1 MSLRFSGGQVL
12 QKGRGIGGLL
22 RLMKSVFAPV
32 VKSVSRGVV
41 SAAKSEGGK
50 KLLNVLKEQAVNASM
65 NIAADT
71 LRGADLKDSFKKEA
85 KSLKRNVATT
95 IDDIQNSRKRAY
107 LSQSGKGVGKVVKKQ
122 PLKKPRLAYPKTK
135 RDFFD

>member
-12 QKGRGIGGLL
+12 QRGRGIGGLL

-50 KLLNVLKEQAVNASM
+50 KLLNVLKEQAVNSSM

-71 LRGADLKDSFKKEA
+71 LRGVDLKDSFKKEA
-85 KSLKRNVATT
+85 KSLKKNVATT
-95 IDDIQNSRKRAY
+95 IDDFQNSRKRAY

-122 PLKKPRLAYPKTK
+122 SLKKPRLAYSK

>member
-12 QKGRGIGGLL
+12 QRGRGIGGLL

-50 KLLNVLKEQAVNASM
+50 KLLNVLKEQAVNSSM

-71 LRGADLKDSFKKEA
+71 LRGVDLKDSFKKEA
-85 KSLKRNVATT
+85 RSLKKNVATT
-95 IDDIQNSRKRAY
+95 IDDIQNSRKRPN
-107 LSQSGKGVGKVVKKQ
+107 LSQSGKGVGKVVKRQ
-122 PLKKPRLAYPKTK
+122 PLKKPRLSNQK

>member
-12 QKGRGIGGLL
+12 QRGRGIGGLL

-41 SAAKSEGGK
+41 SAARSEGGK
-50 KLLNVLKEQAVNASM
+50 KLLNVLKEQAVNSSM

-71 LRGADLKDSFKKEA
+71 LRGVDLKDSFKKEA
-85 KSLKRNVATT
+85 KSLRKNVATT
-95 IDDIQNSRKRAY
+95 IDDIQNSRKRPH
-107 LSQSGKGVGKVVKKQ
+107 LSQSGKGAGKVVKRQ
-122 PLKKPRLAYPKTK
+122 PLKKARLSNQK

>member
-50 KLLNVLKEQAVNASM
+50 KLLNVLKEQAINSSM

-71 LRGADLKDSFKKEA
+71 LQGADLKDSFQKEA
-85 KSLKRNVATT
+85 KNLKKNVGAT
-95 IDDIQNSRKRAY
+95 IEDINNSRKRAN

-122 PLKKPRLAYPKTK
+122 PLKKPRLSYQR

>member
-12 QKGRGIGGLL
+12 QRGRGIGGLL

-41 SAAKSEGGK
+41 SAARSEGGK
-50 KLLNVLKEQAVNASM
+50 KLLNVLKEQAVNSSM

-71 LRGADLKDSFKKEA
+71 LRGMDLKDSFKKEA
-85 KSLKRNVATT
+85 NSLKQNVAST
-95 IDDIQNSRKRAY
+95 IDDIHNSRKRGY
-107 LSQSGKGVGKVVKKQ
+107 LSQSGKGLGKVVKKQ
-122 PLKKPRLAYPKTK
+122 ALKKPRLSNTK

>member
-12 QKGRGIGGLL
+12 QRGRGIGGLL

-50 KLLNVLKEQAVNASM
+50 KLLNVLKEQAVNSSM

-71 LRGADLKDSFKKEA
+71 LRGADLKDSFQKEA
-85 KSLKRNVATT
+85 KILKRNVATT
-95 IDDIQNSRKRAY
+95 IDDIQKTRKRPN

-122 PLKKPRLAYPKTK
+122 PLKKPRLSNQK

>member
-50 KLLNVLKEQAVNASM
+50 KLLNVLKEQAVNSSM

-71 LRGADLKDSFKKEA
+71 LRGADLKDSFRKEA
-85 KSLKRNVATT
+85 KSLKKNVATT
-95 IDDIQNSRKRAY
+95 IEDINNSRKRTH

-122 PLKKPRLAYPKTK
+122 PLKKPRLSHQR

>member
-12 QKGRGIGGLL
+12 QRGRGIGGLL

-41 SAAKSEGGK
+41 SAAKSQGGK
-50 KLLNVLKEQAVNASM
+50 KLLNVLKEQAINSSM
-65 NIAADT
+65 NMAADT
-71 LRGADLKDSFKKEA
+71 LRGVDLKESFEREK
-85 KSLKRNVATT
+85 KSLKRNVAST
-95 IDDIQNSRKRAY
+95 IDDIKDTRKRV
-107 LSQSGKGVGKVVKKQ
+107 STNQKGEGVGKVVKKH
-122 PLKKPRLAYPKTK
+122 PLKKPRLNHYK

>member
-12 QKGRGIGGLL
+12 QRGRGIGGLL

-41 SAAKSEGGK
+41 SAAKSDGGK
-50 KLLNVLKEQAVNASM
+50 KLLNVLKEQAINSSM
-65 NIAADT
+65 NLAADA
-71 LRGADLKDSFKKEA
+71 LRGEDLKESFAKET
-85 KSLKRNVATT
+85 KSLKRNVAST
-95 IDDIQNSRKRAY
+95 IDDIQNTRKRINPNQA
-107 LSQSGKGVGKVVKKQ
+107 GKGVGKIIKKH
-122 PLKKPRLAYPKTK
+122 PLKKPRLSHQK